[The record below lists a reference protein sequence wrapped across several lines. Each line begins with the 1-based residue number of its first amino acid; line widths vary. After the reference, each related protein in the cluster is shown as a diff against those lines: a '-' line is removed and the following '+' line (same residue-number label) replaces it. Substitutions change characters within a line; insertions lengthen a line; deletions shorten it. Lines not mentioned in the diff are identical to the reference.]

1 MPSRIRE
8 YLRTCGYEPDLLL
21 SDYLFGDRQTTLAA
35 FAQQPLDARSA
46 CVAVIEPTGD
56 PAAAVL
62 AYRDL
67 GAPVVFIPGPDYLDW
82 WTQGVDQPEYR
93 DRIPISGLETFFE
106 QHKREFS
113 PLAIYRAKT
122 RGRFEREYQ
131 LSFVD
136 IGLVSLVE
144 SEIGCA
150 LSKLIERIVSEIR
163 PKIRKSATQARGDR
177 WLFQTV
183 FWLVAA
189 KILKDK
195 QVPAFLDLDLVQV
208 DDVFSRVAGH
218 YGAVPLLAESKE
230 DSAALAHAA
239 RLVSMYSNLSNVTSE
254 SLAYVYENALVSRET
269 RIHLATHST
278 PGFLVDYMVW
288 KLASQVEQIP
298 EHEREV
304 FEPAC
309 GHAAFLVAAMRV
321 LRDLLPAS
329 RSPQEK
335 RAYLRQRLHGM
346 DLDSFALEIA
356 RLSLTLADIPNPDGW
371 DLEEGDVFLGEA
383 LKKKAQH
390 ATLLLM
396 NPPYS
401 RFSAEEREYYRQNG
415 VQPSHLDKTA
425 EILLRTLPYLQPGA
439 VFGFVAQQSILYAAG
454 ASPLR
459 KILGQDFKILEI
471 SVLPDQIFSASDAE
485 TAVVLGRR
493 PTRKESSKSFLIYN
507 RVREPDT
514 DRFKSSYQVTT
525 STRVDQSK
533 LASRSGYV
541 MSLHDLEEIW
551 AWLEIFPRLTD
562 IASIGQGLSYKGP
575 KEIGNQHT
583 ISSHSFPQAVRG
595 FARIAPR
602 LLIHDQPRVT
612 WMSLDPGLIGRERS
626 GTKIGSGQVLV
637 NYAPVSRGPW
647 RLKAIIDEK
656 GHPVTSRFLTVRPR
670 SQEHSL
676 FFLWALCNSPMA
688 NAYIYT
694 HSTKRDILTGVLRE
708 MPVPSVTQSQADRV
722 TEAAQ
727 MYLQTVRRTPE
738 GPLGGIVDDDL
749 ARRRLMQMDA
759 EVLRLY
765 GLPPRLERQI
775 LDLFNGLQRAGVP
788 FELTRYFPDDFEPC
802 FPLHAY
808 LSESYARSTA
818 GNLAARHE
826 NVTSPALLAALR
838 TAVEAFEE

>member
-1 MPSRIRE
+1 M
-8 YLRTCGYEPDLLL
+8 
-21 SDYLFGDRQTTLAA
+21 
-35 FAQQPLDARSA
+35 
-46 CVAVIEPTGD
+46 AVIEPTGD
-56 PAAAVL
+56 PAAEVL
-62 AYRDL
+62 SYRDL
-67 GAPVVFIPGPDYLDW
+67 GAPVVFIPGQDHLQW
-82 WTQGVDQPEYR
+82 WTQGVHRPEYQ
-93 DRIPISGLETFFE
+93 DSIPLSALDTFFE
-106 QHKREFS
+106 QRQRELS
-113 PLAIYRAKT
+113 PLSIYRAKT

-163 PKIRKSATQARGDR
+163 PEIRKSATQARGDR

-195 QVPAFLDLDLVQV
+195 QVPAFLDLDLAQI
-208 DDVFSRVAGH
+208 DDVFSRVARH
-218 YGAVPLLAESKE
+218 YGAAPLRAESKE
-230 DSAALAHAA
+230 DSAALTYAA
-239 RLVSMYSNLSNVTSE
+239 RSISTFSNLSNVTSE

-269 RIHLATHST
+269 RVHLATHST

-298 EHEREV
+298 EDERDV

-329 RSPQEK
+329 RSPEEK

-383 LKKKAQH
+383 LEKSARR

-401 RFSAEEREYYRQNG
+401 RFSAEEKEHYRQRG
-415 VQPSHLDKTA
+415 VQPNHLDKAT
-425 EILLRTLPYLQPGA
+425 EMLWRTLPSLRPGA
-439 VFGFVAQQSILYAAG
+439 VFGFIAQQSILYANG
-454 ASPLR
+454 ASSLR
-459 KILGQDFKILEI
+459 KALSGDFEILEI
-471 SVLPDQIFSASDAE
+471 SVLPDHIFSASDAE
-485 TAVVLGRR
+485 TAVVLGHR
-493 PTRKESSKSFLIYN
+493 PARKENSKSFLIYN
-507 RVREPDT
+507 RVREPDAE
-514 DRFKSSYQVTT
+514 RFKSSYQVTT
-525 STRVDQSK
+525 SLKVSQSK
-533 LASRSGYV
+533 FALRSGYV
-541 MSLHDLEEIW
+541 MSLPDLEEIW
-551 AWLEIFPRLTD
+551 IWLELFPRLTD
-562 IASIGQGLSYKGP
+562 IASIGQGLSYKGR
-575 KEIGNQHT
+575 KKIGNQQT
-583 ISSHSFPQAVRG
+583 IASHSFPQAVRG
-595 FARIAPR
+595 FVRIPPR
-602 LLIHDQPRVT
+602 LLIHEQPRES
-612 WMSLDPGLIGRERS
+612 WMSLDPNVIERERS
-626 GTKIGSGQVLV
+626 GAKGGLGQILV

-670 SQEHSL
+670 SQACKL
-676 FFLWALCNSPMA
+676 LFLWALCNSPIA
-688 NAYIYT
+688 NAYVYT

-708 MPVPSVTQSQADRV
+708 MPVPPITQSQVDRV

-727 MYLQTVRRTPE
+727 MYLQTVKGTPE
-738 GPLGGIVDDDL
+738 GPFSGIVDDNL
-749 ARRRLMQMDA
+749 AKRRLLQMDA

-765 GLPPRLERQI
+765 GLPPRLERQL
-775 LDLFNGLQRAGVP
+775 LDLFNGIQRAGVP
-788 FELTRYFPDDFEPC
+788 FEFDRYFPEDFEPC
-802 FPLHAY
+802 FSLYGY
-808 LSESYARSTA
+808 LSEDYSRSTA
-818 GNLAARHE
+818 GNLAAHHE
-826 NVTSPALLAALR
+826 NVTSPALLAAIR
-838 TAVEAFEE
+838 TAVEAFED

>member
-1 MPSRIRE
+1 
-8 YLRTCGYEPDLLL
+8 
-21 SDYLFGDRQTTLAA
+21 
-35 FAQQPLDARSA
+35 
-46 CVAVIEPTGD
+46 VAVIEPTGD
-56 PAAAVL
+56 PAAEVL

-67 GAPVVFIPGPDYLDW
+67 GAPVVFIPGPDYLHW

-195 QVPAFLDLDLVQV
+195 QVPAFLDLDLVQI

-218 YGAVPLLAESKE
+218 YGAVPLHADSEE

-239 RLVSMYSNLSNVTSE
+239 RLVSMFSNLSNVTSE

-269 RIHLATHST
+269 RVHLATHST

-288 KLASQVEQIP
+288 KLASLVEQIP

-383 LKKKAQH
+383 LEKRARR

-401 RFSAEEREYYRQNG
+401 RFSTEEREYYRQHG
-415 VQPSHLDKTA
+415 VPPRHLDKDA
-425 EILLRTLPYLQPGA
+425 EMLRRTLPYLRPGSA
-439 VFGFVAQQSILYAAG
+439 FGFIAQQSILHTSG
-454 ASPLR
+454 ASSLR
-459 KILGQDFKILEI
+459 KVLSQDFEILEI
-471 SVLPDQIFSASDAE
+471 NVLPDRIFSASDAE
-485 TAVVLGRR
+485 TVVVLGYK
-493 PTRKESSKSFLIYN
+493 PIRKEETKSFLIYN
-507 RVREPDT
+507 RVREPEV
-514 DRFKSSYQVTT
+514 DRFKSSYQVT
-525 STRVDQSK
+525 SSVRVPQSRF
-533 LASRSGYV
+533 AQPDWI
-541 MSLHDLEEIW
+541 MSLPDLEEVW
-551 AWLEIFPRLTD
+551 EWLEFFPKFGS
-562 IASIGQGLSYKGP
+562 IANIGQGLSYKGDA
-575 KEIGNQHT
+575 EIGGRKT
-583 ISSHSFPQAVRG
+583 ISKHPFEGGIPG
-595 FARIAPR
+595 FSRMHAQ
-602 LLIHDQPRVT
+602 LLIHELPRES
-612 WMSLDPGLIGRERS
+612 WMSLDPDVIARERS
-626 GTKIGSGQVLV
+626 GTEIGTGQVLV
-637 NYAPVSRGPW
+637 NYARVSRGPW
-647 RLKAIIDEK
+647 RLKAMLDEE

-670 SQEHSL
+670 SHELPLQ
-676 FFLWALCNSPMA
+676 FLWALCNSPVA
-688 NAYIYT
+688 NGYVYAY
-694 HSTKRDILTGVLRE
+694 SMKRDVLTGLLRE
-708 MPVPSVTQSQADRV
+708 MPIPPLTPTQVDRV

-727 MYLQTVRRTPE
+727 MYLQTVKVALE
-738 GPLGGIVDDDL
+738 SPLGGIVDDNL
-749 ARRRLMQMDA
+749 ARQRLMQMDA

-765 GLPPRLERQI
+765 GLPPRMERQV
-775 LDLFNGLQRAGVP
+775 LDSFNGVQRAGVP
-788 FELTRYFPDDFEPC
+788 FDFTHYFPDDFEPC
-802 FPLHAY
+802 FSLYAY
-808 LSESYARSTA
+808 LSMDYARSTA
-818 GNLAARHE
+818 GSLAARHE
-826 NVTSPALLAALR
+826 NVTSPALLVALR
-838 TAVEAFEE
+838 TAIEAFEE